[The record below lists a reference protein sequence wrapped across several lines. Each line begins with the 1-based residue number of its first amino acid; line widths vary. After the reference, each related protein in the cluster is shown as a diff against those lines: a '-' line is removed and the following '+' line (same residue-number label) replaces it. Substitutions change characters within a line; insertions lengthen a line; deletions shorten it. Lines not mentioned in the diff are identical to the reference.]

1 MCVIIPSSHLL
12 SITFIVTVRYYTPIV
27 TYFISQDL
35 INIVSYEFLILESL
49 YHLRAKIQG
58 IYIITLSITLPI
70 IILFRYWSSMDYI
83 QLLNHRPLIDIW
95 KFIIIIPI
103 IWNLWYI
110 CTWLVLINVVLDYIL
125 NRDLSPRRELWL
137 ILR

>member
-35 INIVSYEFLILESL
+35 INIVSYEYLILESL
-49 YHLRAKIQG
+49 YSLRAKIQG

-83 QLLNHRPLIDIW
+83 QLLNHRPFIDIW

-110 CTWLVLINVVLDYIL
+110 CTWLVLINVVLNYIL

>member
-12 SITFIVTVRYYTPIV
+12 SITFIVTVRYYTPKV

-35 INIVSYEFLILESL
+35 INIVSYEYLILESL
-49 YHLRAKIQG
+49 YSLRAKIQG
-58 IYIITLSITLPI
+58 IYIITLSITLLI
-70 IILFRYWSSMDYI
+70 IISFRYWSSMNYI

-95 KFIIIIPI
+95 KFMIIIPI

-110 CTWLVLINVVLDYIL
+110 CTWLVLINIVLNYIL
-125 NRDLSPRRELWL
+125 NRDLSPRRELWI